1 MLGVLLKQDNTVHR
15 NDGVWGNVKRNS
27 THLTGTGM
35 VGDLMTSKIDLI
47 LAPLT
52 YTRSRSEG
60 VKYLR
65 PLAQEKRSLFINSD
79 ASEAA
84 VSWLIYV
91 KPFTMGLWLMILFL
105 ALVNAIF
112 INFVNYIYGKR
123 KQVQNFLTGS
133 SLANSIY
140 GCHYINTGF
149 TKISRVPGTHGT
161 CSKEDPA

>member
-1 MLGVLLKQDNTVHR
+1 
-15 NDGVWGNVKRNS
+15 
-27 THLTGTGM
+27 
-35 VGDLMTSKIDLI
+35 MTSKIDLI

-65 PLAQEKRSLFINSD
+65 PLAQEKRCLFINSD

-91 KPFTMGLWLMILFL
+91 KPFTMGLWLMILFV

-123 KQVQNFLTGS
+123 KQVISLCKKDSTLQGLLMDPFRDGHEGFWIFLKVG
-133 SLANSIY
+133 NQ
-140 GCHYINTGF
+140 
-149 TKISRVPGTHGT
+149 
-161 CSKEDPA
+161 

>member
-1 MLGVLLKQDNTVHR
+1 MSCFLLRLYLLGVLLKQDNTVHR

-79 ASEAA
+79 DSEAV
-84 VSWLIYV
+84 VSWLMYV
-91 KPFTMGLWLMILFL
+91 KPFTMGLWLMILFV

-123 KQVQNFLTGS
+123 KQV
-133 SLANSIY
+133 
-140 GCHYINTGF
+140 
-149 TKISRVPGTHGT
+149 IS
-161 CSKEDPA
+161 